1 MGLSLAG
8 LKVYWMW
15 KWTGWGRPYT
25 GINNDF
31 KDNFKDILKDNHVHF
46 TSKNKMTSKGTH
58 IEAAPC
64 LNFTIFL
71 TLGHLDCE
79 YEKYLQ

>member
-1 MGLSLAG
+1 
-8 LKVYWMW
+8 MW

-31 KDNFKDILKDNHVHF
+31 KDNFKDILKDNHVHLLPKIRWPQRE
-46 TSKNKMTSKGTH
+46 TL
-58 IEAAPC
+58 IEAEHC
-64 LNFTIFL
+64 LNFIIFL

-79 YEKYLQ
+79 YNIFAITLQ